1 MKRSKIQL
9 HRNTAE
15 SILLLTL
22 SLLFPAFQVVGQ
34 PGGSR
39 IETAVLPG
47 ENWWGGNMVDGRKMP
62 FGEGTYQLDQ
72 YGNIGTNHAQPF
84 FLSDRGRFIW
94 SEEPLKISFSGGRI
108 TAESADRIV
117 LNEEGKTLREA
128 FTRACSTYFPP
139 SGGIPHPLF
148 FSSPQY
154 NTWIELQYDQNEDD
168 VLKYAASIIG
178 HGFPPGII
186 MIDDNWQKN
195 YGEWEFSC
203 ERFDDP
209 GGMVELLHT
218 MGFKVMLW
226 VCPFVTSSTPT
237 YRELARGKKLMFAGP
252 DKNQPAIV
260 RWWNGQSALLDLSN
274 PEGMAW
280 YREQLQH
287 LMDAYAV
294 DGFKL
299 DAGDAIFYRGIY
311 GQQDISPN
319 AHAELHASVGP
330 DLAFN
335 EYRASWKMGGQP
347 LVQRLRDK
355 RHSWDDL
362 AALIPDMIA
371 LGLIGHPFSC
381 PDMIGG
387 GEVGSFWD
395 NPDLDEEL
403 IIRSTQVSA
412 LMPMMQFSVAPWRV
426 LGPEN
431 LVICRNMAKLH
442 DDMGDEILAL
452 AHSSAIT
459 GEPIIRSLE
468 YVFPGQGYALIRD
481 QFLLGDEILVAPVL
495 NRGQR
500 EREVVFPKGRWKG
513 DDGSVVEGPSVKMI
527 VAPLDRLPWYRKISE

>member
-1 MKRSKIQL
+1 MKTLK
-9 HRNTAE
+9 
-15 SILLLTL
+15 SILLLSL
-22 SLLFPAFQVVGQ
+22 CLLFASVPSGGQ
-34 PGGSR
+34 AQYR

-62 FGEGTYQLDQ
+62 FGEGAYQLDQ
-72 YGNIGTNHAQPF
+72 HGNLGTNHAQPF

-94 SEEPLKISFSGGRI
+94 SEGPLKISFIGGRI
-108 TAESADRIV
+108 MAESSDSIV
-117 LNEEGKTLREA
+117 LNEEGKTLRDA

-139 SGGIPHPLF
+139 SGKTPHSLF

-178 HGFPPGII
+178 NDFPAGII

-209 GGMVELLHT
+209 RGMIDLLHT

-226 VCPFVTSSTPT
+226 VCPFVASSTPT
-237 YRELARGKKLMFAGP
+237 YRELARDQKLMFASP

-260 RWWNGQSALLDLSN
+260 RWWNGQSAVIDLSN

-280 YREQLQH
+280 YKEQLQNLIDSYH
-287 LMDAYAV
+287 V

-311 GQQDISPN
+311 GWQDISPN
-319 AHAELHASVGP
+319 AHAELHASVGL
-330 DLAFN
+330 DFSFN

-403 IIRSTQVSA
+403 IVRSTQVSA

-426 LGPEN
+426 LGTDN
-431 LVICRNMAKLH
+431 LAICRDMAKLH
-442 DDMGDEILAL
+442 DRMGEEILAL
-452 AHSSAIT
+452 ARESATT

-468 YVFPGQGYALIRD
+468 YVFPGQGHALIRD
-481 QFLLGDEILVAPVL
+481 QFLLGDDIMVAPVVI
-495 NRGQR
+495 RGQR
-500 EREVVFPKGRWKG
+500 EREVVFPKGKWKG
-513 DDGSVVEGPSVKMI
+513 DDGIIIRGPSVEK
-527 VAPLDRLPWYRKISE
+527 VKVPLERLPWYRKISE